1 MTWESFA
8 GNALYLDSNIIIF
21 SVEEGNPWS
30 DQLRVLFRSIDQ
42 GALQAF
48 TSELTIAEVLAKP
61 MALGA
66 RDLIEKYDQ
75 LLATDS
81 VVKVVPVDRAVLRA
95 AAELRGQIGT
105 KLLDAIHVATAR
117 LYACNLFLTQDQDLG
132 RKIGTEPRWLQ
143 LTDIAENR

>member
-21 SVEEGNPWS
+21 SVEEGNQWS
-30 DQLRVLFRSIDQ
+30 DQIRVLFRSIDE

-81 VVKVVPVDRAVLRA
+81 VVKVAPVDRTVLRA

-105 KLLDAIHVATAR
+105 KLLDAIHVATAH
-117 LYACNLFLTQDQDLG
+117 LYACNVFLTQDQELG
-132 RKIGTEPRWLQ
+132 RKVGPELRWLQ
-143 LTDIAENR
+143 LADVAKNA

>member
-81 VVKVVPVDRAVLRA
+81 VVKVVPVDRTVLRA
-95 AAELRGQIGT
+95 AAELRAQIGT

-117 LYACNLFLTQDQDLG
+117 LHACNLFLTQDQDLG
-132 RKIGTEPRWLQ
+132 RKIGTELRWLQ
-143 LTDIAENR
+143 LTDIGENR